1 MLNRRRFLASTA
13 GVTGSLL
20 LPSHLL
26 AQSGIRLEKLN
37 YFEIRV
43 TDPGRSLSFYQGLF
57 GMPVQFRSSD
67 DRIFMKIGDSRQYMA
82 VRQAGSNEA
91 PAITQLGYSV
101 SNYDPDSN
109 LAALKAGGF
118 REIDAPD
125 IALPGIESPMCTWV
139 QVRGDDTPTL
149 YFSDERGLI
158 VQLTDTSWCGGTG
171 PLGSEC
177 GAPEA
182 VPPGLITLGKIN
194 HFTSFVND
202 GAAAN
207 VFYQDFFDLD
217 IQAFQGPGAPVTGI
231 GDGKQFVMYAGG
243 PSAGK
248 VPANIHHV
256 SFNFD
261 GFSVDDVLQKF
272 EQRGIT
278 ARGERQLGPL
288 MHYISLRMP
297 ARGGV
302 EGGTPEVYFT
312 DPDGILMQL
321 QDSVYCGGGG
331 YLGDKCL
338 L

>member
-20 LPSHLL
+20 LSSRLL

-43 TDPGRSLSFYQGLF
+43 RDPGTSLSFYQGLF
-57 GMPVQFRSSD
+57 GMPVQFRG
-67 DRIFMKIGDSRQYMA
+67 REGRVFLKIGENRQYMA

-101 SNYDPDSN
+101 ANYDLEDN

-125 IALPGIESPMCTWV
+125 IALPGIDNPMCTWV
-139 QVRGDDTPTL
+139 KVHGDDTPTL
-149 YFSDERGLI
+149 YFSDARGLI

-171 PLGSEC
+171 ALGSEC
-177 GAPEA
+177 GTPEEVA
-182 VPPGLITLGKIN
+182 PGLISLGEIN

-202 GAAAN
+202 GATAN
-207 VFYQDFFDLD
+207 VFYQEFFDLD

-243 PSAGK
+243 P
-248 VPANIHHV
+248 
-256 SFNFD
+256 
-261 GFSVDDVLQKF
+261 
-272 EQRGIT
+272 
-278 ARGERQLGPL
+278 ERQQGAGQYP
-288 MHYISLRMP
+288 P
-297 ARGGV
+297 C
-302 EGGTPEVYFT
+302 
-312 DPDGILMQL
+312 QL
-321 QDSVYCGGGG
+321 QPGRFHRR
-331 YLGDKCL
+331 
-338 L
+338 